1 MITYSGFPAGDSA
14 ARHAIEK
21 IDWSAT
27 PLGPTS
33 KWPAALKIH
42 LNLILNSPE
51 SMYLLWGLE
60 LLFFHNDAYAP
71 LLGPRLEHA
80 QGAPIHELWSDVWDQ
95 VAPFAEKALQG
106 ESYQCEDMP
115 LTMARYGEIER
126 TWWSFSFS
134 PMIDENNVIVGLVC
148 ITNETTRRVLDQ
160 RALRTSE
167 HRRLELIADL
177 ERQVIE
183 RSHQR
188 GLTWQVSPD
197 LLAVLTERFRFETT
211 NPAWRQV
218 LGWTD
223 EELSAFSY
231 CDLVHPED
239 AERSQ
244 IAFGALNRNH
254 PVLNFENR
262 YRRKDGSYRWLSWVA
277 VPESGKMYCSARDV
291 TTIKHQAAALAERTE
306 ELDRLW
312 DISPDLLAMVDF
324 NGIFMRVNPAWT
336 QVLGRDVE
344 ELIGTHVLSLVHPD
358 DLEQSSAALGLAVG
372 QALPLFENRYRHNDG
387 SYRWIGWTAAPG
399 KDVIFALGK
408 HMTAEKERSQA
419 LRAAEEALRQSQ
431 KMEAVGQLTGGLAH
445 DFNNLLMGVTGNIEL
460 LKHRVA
466 KGRTEDLNRYIH
478 AALEASRRAAAL
490 THRLLAF
497 SRRQTLD
504 PKATDV
510 DHLVAGMA
518 DLIRR
523 TVGPAIAMDVIA
535 TRALWP
541 TLVDPHQLE
550 NSLLNLCINA
560 RDAMPDGGQLL
571 IETSNRQLDAQ
582 SARELDMPAGD
593 YVALCVSDSGTG
605 MSPEVVKRAFDPFFT
620 TKPIGMGTGLG
631 LSMIYGFARQSGG
644 GVQISSTPGRG
655 SMVCIYLPA
664 HFGIPV
670 SNEAESAITEAPPHT
685 TASETVLVVDDE
697 PTVRALICEV
707 LADLGYRLL
716 EADVGSAALHV
727 LQSKEEIDLLIT
739 DVGLPGGMNGRQLA
753 DAARLLR
760 PTLKIL
766 FVTGYA
772 ENAALGKGILEP
784 GMHVLTKPFSIP
796 ALSVRV
802 KELLEGK

>member
-1 MITYSGFPAGDSA
+1 MNTYSGFPAGDTHA
-14 ARHAIEK
+14 GRAIEK

-27 PLGPTS
+27 TLGPMS
-33 KWPAALKIH
+33 RWPAVLRIH
-42 LNLILNSPE
+42 VNLILNSPE
-51 SMYLLWGLE
+51 SMYLLWGKE

-80 QGAPIHELWSDVWDQ
+80 QGTPIQELWSDVWDQ
-95 VAPFAEKALQG
+95 VAPFAEKTLLG
-106 ESYQCEDMP
+106 EPYQCQDLP

-134 PMIDENNVIVGLVC
+134 PMIDEHNAIVGIVC

-160 RALRTSE
+160 RALRSSE

-197 LLAVLTERFRFETT
+197 LLAVLSDDFHFETT
-211 NPAWRQV
+211 NPAWRRV

-223 EELSAFSY
+223 EELSGFSY

-239 AERSQ
+239 SERSHL
-244 IAFGALNRNH
+244 AFGALNRNH

-277 VPESGKMYCSARDV
+277 VPEGNKMYCSARDV
-291 TTIKHQAAALAERTE
+291 TTIKQQASELAERTE

-312 DISPDLLAMVDF
+312 NISPDLLAMVDF
-324 NGIFMRVNPAWT
+324 EGNFMRVNPAWT
-336 QVLGRDVE
+336 AVLGRDVE
-344 ELIGTHVLSLVHPD
+344 ELIGTHVLTLVHPD
-358 DLEQSSAALGLAVG
+358 DLEQSSEALGQALG

-387 SYRWIGWTAAPG
+387 TYRWIGWTAAPG
-399 KDVIFALGK
+399 KEVIFALGK

-419 LRAAEEALRQSQ
+419 LRVAEEALRQSQ

-445 DFNNLLMGVTGNIEL
+445 DFNNLLMGVSGNIEL
-460 LKHRVA
+460 LQHRVA
-466 KGRTEDLNRYIH
+466 KGRTDDLNRYIH
-478 AALEASRRAAAL
+478 SALEASRRAAAL

-504 PKATDV
+504 PKPTDIDILV
-510 DHLVAGMA
+510 DGMA

-523 TVGPAIAMDVIA
+523 TVGPSIAMDVIA
-535 TRALWP
+535 TQALWP

-571 IETSNRQLDAQ
+571 IETSNRPLDADT
-582 SARELDMPAGD
+582 SRELELPAGD
-593 YVALCVSDSGTG
+593 YVALCVSDTGTG
-605 MSPEVVKRAFDPFFT
+605 MSSDVVKRAFDPFFT

-644 GVQISSTPGRG
+644 GVQIISTVGRG
-655 SMVCIYLPA
+655 SRVCIYLPA
-664 HFGIPV
+664 HIGSAVVPHLE
-670 SNEAESAITEAPPHT
+670 SRLPEAQPPMYG
-685 TASETVLVVDDE
+685 SETVLVVDDE
-697 PTVRALICEV
+697 TAVRALVCEV
-707 LADLGYRLL
+707 LAELGYRIL
-716 EADVGSAALHV
+716 EAEVGSVALNI
-727 LQSKEEIDLLIT
+727 LQSGQTIDLLIT

-760 PTLKIL
+760 PTLKVL

-772 ENAALGKGILEP
+772 ENAALGQGTLDP

-796 ALSVRV
+796 TLSVRV
-802 KELLEGK
+802 KELLEG

>member
-1 MITYSGFPAGDSA
+1 LISYPGFPAGDSQA
-14 ARHAIEK
+14 ARSIANV
-21 IDWSAT
+21 DWRAT
-27 PLGPTS
+27 ALGPTS
-33 KWPAALKIH
+33 QWPAVLKIH
-42 LNLILNSPE
+42 INLILNSPE
-51 SMYLLWGLE
+51 SMYLLWGPE

-71 LLGPRLEHA
+71 ILGPRLENA
-80 QGAPIHELWSDVWDQ
+80 QGAAIRELWSDVWEQ
-95 VAPFAEKALQG
+95 VRPFAMQTLQG
-106 ESYQCEDMP
+106 VPYECEDLP

-134 PMIDENNVIVGLVC
+134 PMIDENNAIVGLIC
-148 ITNETTRRVLDQ
+148 ITNETTRRVMDQ
-160 RALRTSE
+160 RALRSSE
-167 HRRLELIADL
+167 NRRLDLIADL

-197 LLAVLTERFRFETT
+197 LLAVLTEDYQFETT

-218 LGWTD
+218 LGWSD
-223 EELSAFSY
+223 DELSGFTYA
-231 CDLVHPED
+231 DLVHPED
-239 AERSQ
+239 AERSHL
-244 IAFGALNRNH
+244 AFGALAQNR

-277 VPESGKMYCSARDV
+277 VPESGRMYCSARDV
-291 TTIKHQAAALAERTE
+291 TTIKHQATALAERTE

-312 DISPDLLAMVDF
+312 DISPDLLAMIDF
-324 NGIFMRVNPAWT
+324 DGTFLRVNPAWT
-336 QVLGRDVE
+336 AVLGRDVE
-344 ELIGTHVLSLVHPD
+344 ELIGTHVLALVHPD
-358 DLEQSSAALGLAVG
+358 DLDMSRTALSQAVG

-399 KDVIFALGK
+399 NDVIFALGK

-419 LRAAEEALRQSQ
+419 LRTAEEALRQSQ

-460 LKHRVA
+460 LKQRLA
-466 KGRTEDLNRYIH
+466 KGRTEDLGRYIT

-510 DHLVAGMA
+510 DHLVDGMA
-518 DLIRR
+518 ELIRR
-523 TVGPAIAMDVIA
+523 TVGPSIAMDVIA
-535 TRALWP
+535 THSLWP

-550 NSLLNLCINA
+550 NSLLNLCLNA

-571 IETSNRQLDAQ
+571 IETSNKHLDANE
-582 SARELDMPAGD
+582 ARALELPAGN
-593 YVALCVSDSGTG
+593 YVALCVSDSGSG
-605 MSPEVVKRAFDPFFT
+605 MSAEVVKRAFDPFFT

-644 GVQISSTPGRG
+644 GVQIYSTPGRG
-655 SMVCIYLPA
+655 SIVCIYLPA
-664 HFGIPV
+664 HVGSAV
-670 SNEAESAITEAPPHT
+670 VHEADVRLLDDAQPAASG
-685 TASETVLVVDDE
+685 SETVLVVDDE
-697 PTVRALICEV
+697 PAVRALVCEV
-707 LADLGYRLL
+707 LAELGYQIL
-716 EADVGSAALHV
+716 EAEVGSAALNI
-727 LQSKEEIDLLIT
+727 LQSRQVIDLLIT

-753 DAARLLR
+753 DAARSLR
-760 PTLKIL
+760 PDLKVL

-772 ENAALGKGILEP
+772 ENAALRQGTLEP

-802 KELLEGK
+802 KELLKD